1 MTAPE
6 TPTPTPKPVR
16 RAPSIT
22 RLFLATFFAVTLAG
36 LTIAL
41 TSWIDARQTQQDAL
55 AVLETL
61 DQLHV
66 LNASPALE
74 QQRSRIG
81 DIVLDLSDSAQQAAL
96 GTTIITAAV
105 LIALGI
111 GLVYSR
117 RRLAEPF
124 GTIVAAL
131 ERVETGSY
139 DLHLPEE
146 GAEFGTIARGVN
158 RMSQTIAWR
167 EQIQEY
173 NSRLLAALNAAP
185 REAAGLTPALDV
197 LGEAT
202 GGAAM
207 VLYQPDYEA
216 NQWEATAARGVSGTP
231 VSRIT
236 VREIVGD
243 GSAGVLRLSGDA
255 HAAARTKLRLPA
267 TPGTETVV
275 APLRSAGRLVG
286 LLVALPADALSP
298 PQLDALA
305 LAAPNLAI
313 ACERESAFQHT
324 RRLATEVRK
333 TAMYLE
339 EQSDEL
345 TRLNEELAKANRLK
359 SDFLAN
365 MSHELRTPLNS
376 IIGFSDMLLTEEIG
390 TLSETQR
397 DFLETVARNGRH
409 LLQLISELLDLSKI
423 EAGHLQLTLEPIDL
437 RQLLHEAADSVRAQT
452 EKRRHRFDLDLP
464 ADPLPVTADHV
475 RVRQVLLNLLSNAIK
490 FTPEGGQVRL
500 SGRPESDGARVEVVD
515 TGIGISPA
523 DQEKLFREFVQLD
536 PSASRHYEGTGLGL
550 ALCKRLVELHGGR
563 IGVDSDH
570 GRGSTF
576 WFTLPR
582 EPRPSSV
589 GVS

>member
-1 MTAPE
+1 MAIPE
-6 TPTPTPKPVR
+6 SPSSRPAR
-16 RAPSIT
+16 RAPSIA
-22 RLFLATFFAVTLAG
+22 RLFVATFFAVTLAG
-36 LTIAL
+36 LTMTM
-41 TSWIDARQTQQDAL
+41 TSWIGARQTQQDAL
-55 AVLETL
+55 AVIQTL
-61 DQLHV
+61 DQLRV
-66 LNASPALE
+66 LNASPALDA
-74 QQRSRIG
+74 QRARIN
-81 DIVLDLSDSAQQAAL
+81 DIVTDLSDSAQQAAL
-96 GTTIITAAV
+96 GTTIITVAV

-124 GTIVAAL
+124 DSVVAAL
-131 ERVETGSY
+131 ERVATGEY

-146 GAEFGTIARGVN
+146 GTEFGTIARGVN
-158 RMSQTIAWR
+158 RMSQTLAWR
-167 EQIQEY
+167 ERMQEY
-173 NSRLLAALNAAP
+173 TSRLLAALNAAP
-185 REAAGLTPALDV
+185 REGAGLTPALDV
-197 LGEAT
+197 LAEAT
-202 GGAAM
+202 GGAAL

-216 NQWEATAARGVSGTP
+216 NQWEPTATRGVAGTP

-243 GSAGVLRLSGDA
+243 GGSGVLRLSGEP
-255 HAAARTKLRLPA
+255 HLAARARLRLPA
-267 TPGTETVV
+267 TPGAETVI
-275 APLRSAGRLVG
+275 APLRSAGRLTG
-286 LLVALPADALSP
+286 LLVALPTDLLTE
-298 PQLDALA
+298 PQLDTLQLA
-305 LAAPNLAI
+305 VPNLAI
-313 ACERESAFQHT
+313 ACERESAFLHT

-333 TAMYLE
+333 TATYLE

-345 TRLNEELAKANRLK
+345 TRLNEELAKANRMK

-390 TLSETQR
+390 PLSDRQR
-397 DFLETVARNGRH
+397 DFLDTVARNGRH

-423 EAGHLQLTLEPIDL
+423 EAGHLRLTLEPLDL

-452 EKRRHRFDLDLP
+452 EKRRHRLDLDLP
-464 ADPLPVTADHV
+464 DNPLAVTADHV

-500 SGRPESDGARVEVVD
+500 AGRPDSDGVRVEVAD

-523 DQEKLFREFVQLD
+523 DQQKLFREFVQLD

-550 ALCKRLVELHGGR
+550 ALCKRLVELHGGH
-563 IGVDSDH
+563 IGVDSDR

-589 GVS
+589 GEA

>member
-1 MTAPE
+1 MT
-6 TPTPTPKPVR
+6 TPQPSTSRPAR

-22 RLFLATFFAVTLAG
+22 RLFVATFFAVTLAG

-41 TSWIDARQTQQDAL
+41 TSWINARQTQQDAL
-55 AVLETL
+55 SILQTL
-61 DQLHV
+61 DQLRV

-74 QQRSRIG
+74 SQRAHIR

-96 GTTIITAAV
+96 GTTIITIAV
-105 LIALGI
+105 VIALGI

-124 GTIVAAL
+124 GTVVAAL
-131 ERVETGSY
+131 ERVATGEY

-158 RMSQTIAWR
+158 RMSQTLAWR
-167 EQIQEY
+167 ERMQEY
-173 NSRLLAALNAAP
+173 NARLLAALNAAP
-185 REAAGLTPALDV
+185 REGAGLTPALEV
-197 LGEAT
+197 LTDAT
-202 GGAAM
+202 GGTAL

-216 NQWEATAARGVSGTP
+216 NQWEPTAARGVAGTP

-236 VREIVGD
+236 VREIVGE
-243 GSAGVLRLSGDA
+243 GSSGVLRLTGDP
-255 HAAARTKLRLPA
+255 HVSARAKLRLPG
-267 TPGTETVV
+267 TPGAETVI
-275 APLRSAGRLVG
+275 APQRSAGRLVG
-286 LLVALPADALSP
+286 LLVALPADTLTP

-305 LAAPNLAI
+305 LAVPNLAI

-333 TAMYLE
+333 TATYLE

-345 TRLNEELAKANRLK
+345 TRLNEELGKANRMK

-390 TLSETQR
+390 PLSEMQR
-397 DFLETVARNGRH
+397 DFLDTVARNGRH

-423 EAGHLQLTLEPIDL
+423 EAGHLRLTLEPVDL

-452 EKRRHRFDLDLP
+452 EKRHHRLDLDLP
-464 ADPLPVTADHV
+464 GDPLSVTADHV

-500 SGRPESDGARVEVVD
+500 AGRPESDGVRIEVGD

-523 DQEKLFREFVQLD
+523 DQQKLFRGFVQLD

>member
-1 MTAPE
+1 MD
-6 TPTPTPKPVR
+6 TPVHPGNRPAR

-22 RLFLATFFAVTLAG
+22 RLFVATFFAVSLAG
-36 LTIAL
+36 LTITWKAWL
-41 TSWIDARQTQQDAL
+41 IARQTQQDAL
-55 AVLETL
+55 SVLETL
-61 DQLHV
+61 DQLHAI
-66 LNASPALE
+66 NSSPALE
-74 QQRSRIG
+74 TQRGRIR

-96 GTTIITAAV
+96 ETTIITVAV
-105 LIALGI
+105 LIALAI

-117 RRLAEPF
+117 QRLAEPF
-124 GTIVAAL
+124 SAVVAAL
-131 ERVETGSY
+131 ERVATGEY
-139 DLHLPEE
+139 DLRLPES
-146 GAEFGTIARGVN
+146 GAEFGTIAQGVN
-158 RMSQTIAWR
+158 RMSETLAWR
-167 EQIQEY
+167 ERMQDY
-173 NSRLLAALNAAP
+173 ASRLLAALNAAP
-185 REAAGLTPALDV
+185 REGSGLTPALDV
-197 LGEAT
+197 LAEAI
-202 GGAAM
+202 GGAAL

-216 NQWEATAARGVSGTP
+216 NEWAPTAARRVSGAAL
-231 VSRIT
+231 SRIT
-236 VREIVGD
+236 VRDLVGE
-243 GSAGVLRLSGDA
+243 GGGGVLRLAGEPE
-255 HAAARTKLRLPA
+255 AAARAKLRLPQTHGA
-267 TPGTETVV
+267 ETVI
-275 APLRSAGRLVG
+275 APLRSAGRLAG
-286 LLVALPADALSP
+286 LLVALPEDTLTAA
-298 PQLDALA
+298 QLDALE
-305 LAAPNLAI
+305 LAIPNLAI
-313 ACERESAFQHT
+313 ACERESAYLHT

-333 TAMYLE
+333 TATYLE

-345 TRLNEELAKANRLK
+345 TRLNEELAKANRMK

-390 TLSETQR
+390 SLSAMQR

-423 EAGHLQLTLEPIDL
+423 EAGHLQLMLESLDV

-452 EKRRHRFDLDLP
+452 DKRRHYFDLDVP
-464 ADPLPVTADHV
+464 REPLPVTADHV

-490 FTPEGGQVRL
+490 FTPEGGRVRL
-500 SGRPESDGARVEVVD
+500 VGRLEPDGVRVEVTD

-523 DQEKLFREFVQLD
+523 DQAKLFREFVQLD